1 MKHRTGYLFKR
12 GDNFYVA
19 WEIEGKRFKRA
30 LRDSNGQPIT
40 SKREAEA
47 ARDAFMAPLAVAD
60 EAESLTAIAS
70 KLEGRKA
77 ELAAWDEQ
85 QNPPLPLA
93 HAWAK
98 YMQSNKR
105 PDTGPDTL
113 AVYEG
118 QFGQFVAWMKEH
130 HPEVTE
136 MRDVGD
142 TIAEEYASYLNGGG
156 VKLAPGTYNKH
167 LNVLALVFRVLSK
180 AAKLTVN
187 PWADME
193 RKPLKGKVNHR
204 RELTVDQLRKLCQ
217 SATGEMRILFAIG
230 IYSGLRLRDCAT
242 LRWDEVDLRRNFI
255 SRVPNKT
262 VRYSEKP
269 VFVPLHP
276 DLRGMLGEIPEASR
290 GEYVLPE
297 TAAMYLNHKKN
308 LVVAIQKHFI
318 DSGIVTHKAG
328 TGVDGKR
335 AVVQF
340 GFHSLRHSFVSICA
354 EANVPLSVVQSIIGH
369 SSPAMTQVYT
379 HTSPLAARQAVAALP
394 SMTDDKAQ
402 PVKVSPE
409 SILSECRALAKGLT
423 PANLAE
429 KKAALLALLNSAAED
444 GQFAR
449 EARN

>member
-1 MKHRTGYLFKR
+1 V
-12 GDNFYVA
+12 N
-19 WEIEGKRFKRA
+19 GKAFTKA
-30 LRDSNGQPIT
+30 LRDDNGQPIT
-40 SKREAEA
+40 NRREAEV
-47 ARDAFMAPLAVAD
+47 ARDALIAPLAVGD
-60 EAESLTAIAS
+60 EAKVLQSIVN
-70 KLEGRKA
+70 KLDDRKIQ
-77 ELAAWDEQ
+77 LAALDDK
-85 QNPPLPLA
+85 QNPPLLLA

-113 AVYEG
+113 VVYEG

-136 MRDVGD
+136 LRGVDD
-142 TIAEEYASYLNGGG
+142 TIAEDYVTSELNGG
-156 VKLAPGTYNKH
+156 KLAPGTYNKH
-167 LNVLALVFRVLSK
+167 LNLLALVFRVLFK
-180 AAKLTVN
+180 TAKLTVN

-193 RKPLKGKVNHR
+193 RKKLKGKVNHR

-217 SATGEMRILFAIG
+217 SATGEMRVLFAIG
-230 IYSGLRLRDCAT
+230 IYTGLRLRDCAT

-262 VRYSEKP
+262 SRYSEKP
-269 VFVPLHP
+269 VFIPLSA
-276 DLRGMLGEIPEASR
+276 DLRAMLSEIPEASR
-290 GEYVLPE
+290 AEYVLPG
-297 TAAMYLNHKKN
+297 TAAMYLGHKRS
-308 LVVAIQKHFI
+308 LVNALQKHFI

-354 EANVPLSVVQSIIGH
+354 EANVPLSVVQSIVGH

-379 HTSPLAARQAVAALP
+379 HTSPLAARQAIAALP
-394 SMTDDKAQ
+394 CMDDKTQ

-409 SILSECRALAKGLT
+409 SILSECKALVETLT

-429 KKAALLALLNSAAED
+429 KKATLLALLA
-444 GQFAR
+444 
-449 EARN
+449 

>member
-1 MKHRTGYLFKR
+1 MKHRTGHLFKR
-12 GDNFYVA
+12 GGNFYVR
-19 WEIEGKRFKRA
+19 WTVEGKVFSKA
-30 LRDSNGQPIT
+30 LRDVNGNAVT
-40 SKREAEA
+40 TKREAEE
-47 ARDAFMAPLAVAD
+47 ARQKVMAPFTVAD
-60 EAESLTAIAS
+60 EAAALESIVG

-77 ELAAWDEQ
+77 ELAVWDEK
-85 QNPPLPLA
+85 QNPPLLLE

-130 HPEVTE
+130 HPEVAE
-136 MRDVGD
+136 LRGVSES
-142 TIAEEYASYLNGGG
+142 IAEEYASHLNGGG

-167 LNVLALVFRVLSK
+167 LNVLTLVFRVLAK
-180 AAKLTVN
+180 AAKLAGN

-193 RKPLKGKVNHR
+193 RKKLKGKVNHR
-204 RELTVDQLRKLCQ
+204 RELTIDQLRKLCQ
-217 SATGEMRILFAIG
+217 SATGEMRVLFAIG
-230 IYSGLRLRDCAT
+230 IYTGLRLRDCAT

-262 VRYSEKP
+262 MRYSDKP
-269 VFVPLHP
+269 VFVPLSA
-276 DLRGMLGEIPEASR
+276 DLRAMLSEIPGPSR
-290 GEYVLPE
+290 GEYILPE
-297 TAAMYLNHKKN
+297 TAKMYLNHKKN
-308 LVVAIQKHFI
+308 LINAVQAHFVQ
-318 DSGIVTHKAG
+318 SGIVTHKPG

-354 EANVPLSVVQSIIGH
+354 EANVPLSVVQSIVGH
-369 SSPAMTQVYT
+369 SSPSMTQVYT

-394 SMTDDKAQ
+394 SMMGDTTQ

-409 SILSECRALAKGLT
+409 SILRECKAIAASIT
-423 PANLAE
+423 PENLAE
-429 KKAALLALLNSAAED
+429 KKAALLALLKSIAED
-444 GQFAR
+444 GQSAP
-449 EARN
+449 APAN